1 MQLLNG
7 PSGKVWMLY
16 RLQYAE
22 GDSPAALTEFK
33 DLGVPVSEQER
44 SHAMNPHATLDAAG
58 QMHLV
63 WDHFAQTLYYSHRDR
78 EGAWSDSIEIPAN
91 GDENPRRSHPQL
103 VVRGERL
110 ALIYDG
116 NQSAFLRR
124 GEFKNGE
131 PVFGEPIKIASHTAR
146 LIGTTPLT
154 ASTDRVMLLF
164 GGNTVWTQSASVD
177 ALLHD

>member
-1 MQLLNG
+1 MRTRHG
-7 PSGKVWMLY
+7 AGSG
-16 RLQYAE
+16 A
-22 GDSPAALTEFK
+22 
-33 DLGVPVSEQER
+33 
-44 SHAMNPHATLDAAG
+44 
-58 QMHLV
+58 
-63 WDHFAQTLYYSHRDR
+63 R
-78 EGAWSDSIEIPAN
+78 EGF
-91 GDENPRRSHPQL
+91 RCQR
-103 VVRGERL
+103 RGERL

-154 ASTDRVMLLF
+154 ASADRVTLLF

-177 ALLHD
+177 ALLHGKRLESAK